1 LVIELADSIQ
11 QRQSQLDLA
20 DASVAELADI
30 DLDVYLRYK
39 HGDVRK
45 IHTTTVAKIATALQM
60 DASELLRIAGVRRR
74 RSSPRPVTI
83 KSSRAPYAVFS
94 LDKDPSHKNLSTPED
109 FAELM
114 LQRASEL
121 DDQAE
126 VKEAEARSL
135 LAEAQSLQSSAEDL
149 RKRARAMLAL
159 Q

>member
-1 LVIELADSIQ
+1 MVIELADSIQ

-45 IHTTTVAKIATALQM
+45 IHTTTVAKIAAALQM

-74 RSSPRPVTI
+74 RSRPQPITV
-83 KSSRAPYAVFS
+83 KSARTPYAVFAS
-94 LDKDPSHKNLSTPED
+94 HKDPSTPED

-121 DDQAE
+121 DDQAG

-135 LAEAQSLQSSAEDL
+135 LAEAQSLHNSAEDL